1 MYSII
6 RTNFLL
12 CYINFNLRRL
22 QSSLHVYNKFYEIKI
37 YRIFPEILKNR
48 LHNIFLEYFILLSN
62 FREKNPSSARS
73 KEISQWYSDSTSHYF
88 KQIPSL
94 ILLLVLQSRLN
105 KIRVLYRANAVYS
118 DKETRFLE
126 SLADSG
132 NDLSCCYN

>member
-62 FREKNPSSARS
+62 FREKIHQVQGRKKLANDIQTRPPTILNKFLRQFCYWCFKA
-73 KEISQWYSDSTSHYF
+73 DSTKF
-88 KQIPSL
+88 VCFIGPMPFTVIK
-94 ILLLVLQSRLN
+94 
-105 KIRVLYRANAVYS
+105 KRVS
-118 DKETRFLE
+118 
-126 SLADSG
+126 
-132 NDLSCCYN
+132 